1 MKTKL
6 IRNNAPS
13 FGQFIKIKGK
23 AKDVDD
29 FRKKLLNH
37 DGDFITLG
45 VKQPKNRKNL
55 YIMSGRD
62 FDKFIKLTKKV
73 FFFDLR
79 TNLEH
84 YFKKEPIVMTV
95 KKATE
100 KWADNKLNL

>member
-1 MKTKL
+1 MKTIL
-6 IRNNAPS
+6 TRNNTPS

-29 FRKKLLNH
+29 FRKKLLNN

-45 VKQPKNRKNL
+45 VKQPRNRKNL

-84 YFKKEPIVMTV
+84 YFKKEPKVMTV
-95 KKATE
+95 KKAA
-100 KWADNKLNL
+100 KKLADNKLKL

>member
-1 MKTKL
+1 MNKKITASH
-6 IRNNAPS
+6 NPA

-29 FRKKLLNH
+29 FRKKLLNN

-45 VKQPKNRKNL
+45 VKQPKNKKNL
-55 YIMSGRD
+55 YIMSGKD

-84 YFKKEPIVMTV
+84 YFKKEPKVMTV
-95 KKATE
+95 KKAAE
-100 KWADNKLNL
+100 KLADNKLKL